1 MAKDKSNNKRKKIKG
16 KEGEKRKKVTIEQ
29 TYRYLS
35 DKST

>member
-16 KEGEKRKKVTIEQ
+16 KEGETVTIEQ